1 MATDTGSSPLVVFGS
16 INLDVSVRAPHLP
29 RPGETLLGGAAL
41 LSPGGKGANQAHAA
55 QRFGVATRLFGMVG
69 DDGFAAPALACL
81 AAAGVDTA
89 GVGVSNGSS
98 TGLALITVSEAGE
111 NTIVVASGA
120 NLAARAAQV
129 SDAVLKDSRVLLL
142 QLELPPAESF
152 ALAQRARR
160 CGCKVMLNASPL
172 APGSELDFSDLD
184 LLIVNTIELDQLSA
198 QHHVGSIQPM
208 DRARELARVLQV
220 DVLVTLGAEGSLL
233 AQVGGGHLEAR
244 ALAVNAVDTT
254 GAGDTYA
261 GVYAAAV
268 AGGETQQRAMELAS
282 AAAGLACER
291 PGAQLAQPDRAAIEA
306 RLSPRPLSR

>member
-1 MATDTGSSPLVVFGS
+1 MLSVFGS
-16 INLDVSVRAPHLP
+16 INLDVSVRAPQLP
-29 RPGETLLGGAAL
+29 HAGETLLGGAAL

-55 QRFGVATRLFGMVG
+55 QRFGVATRLFAMVG
-69 DDGFAAPALACL
+69 DDSFAAPALACL
-81 AAAGVDTA
+81 VAAGVDTG
-89 GVGVSNGSS
+89 GVGVSSGDS

-142 QLELPPAESF
+142 QLELAPAESF

-160 CGCKVMLNASPL
+160 LGCKVMLNASPL
-172 APGSELDFSDLD
+172 PAGFSLEAGAVD

-198 QHHVGSIQPM
+198 QHQVVGTDPV

-220 DVLVTLGAEGSLL
+220 DVLVTLGAEGSFL
-233 AQVGGGHLEAR
+233 AHVDGRHLAAR
-244 ALAVNAVDTT
+244 ALPVNAVDTT

-261 GVYAAAV
+261 GVFAAAI
-268 AGGETQQRAMELAS
+268 AGGVAEQRAMDLAS

-291 PGAQLAQPDRAAIEA
+291 PGAQLAQPDRVSIEA
-306 RLSPRPLSR
+306 RLAQPAR